1 MVRAFTSTQVKDT
14 MRKLLSHT
22 KVNGKMVRSQELA
35 NRFTLIKEFTM
46 DIGKMA
52 NVTERAL

>member
-22 KVNGKMVRSQELA
+22 KVIGKMVRSQALA

-46 DIGKMA
+46 DIGKME
-52 NVTERAL
+52 NVTEKVL

>member
-22 KVNGKMVRSQELA
+22 KVIGKMDRSQALA

-46 DIGKMA
+46 DIGKME
-52 NVTERAL
+52 NVTEKVL